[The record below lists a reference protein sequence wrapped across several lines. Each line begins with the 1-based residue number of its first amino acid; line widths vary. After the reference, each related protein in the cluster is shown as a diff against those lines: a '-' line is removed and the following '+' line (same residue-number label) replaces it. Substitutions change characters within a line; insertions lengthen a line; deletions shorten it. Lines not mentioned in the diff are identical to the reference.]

1 MDLTT
6 IIAKNIIRLLDQSK
20 STQGE
25 LSTFLSISRQT
36 LSNYLKGTST
46 MDCVKLVQTA
56 EFFHVPVT
64 TLLVDSQ
71 ISKTTMLFRS
81 ALNYQDAIDDI
92 EPFVH
97 EYISRYEE
105 LNKVVGN
112 ASCFL
117 PEQHNLFVDQKGK
130 KISINYEYANL
141 GSSDLTVNDVLE
153 RDIIEIA
160 DQQRKLLQLNQS
172 GAISLIPA
180 LTSRGIKIIFKDFKS
195 DEIYGLSICDNNK
208 GCFIF
213 VNSNSDITIERQ
225 LFTIAHEFGH
235 IILHRPLFMQ
245 QIHDAITPQ
254 FAAFLDKMADKFAGR
269 LLCPPDMLFSYAEQ
283 LHDAKNNLRAVLPV
297 AIRIKKRAQVS
308 LQSVMMGLKSC
319 RLINYSVINE
329 FYSMLDATNSR
340 KSEPYPISED
350 FELFEKFNKHKN
362 SCVLDLI
369 KKAYPTGSIAIKD
382 IVFLLD
388 CDENR
393 ASSIISDL
401 EVETDIAN
409 VWFPNI

>member
-6 IIAKNIIRLLDQSK
+6 IIAKNILRLLDQNK

-25 LSTFLSISRQT
+25 LSAFLSISRQT

-46 MDCVKLVQTA
+46 MDCVKLVRTA

-71 ISKTTMLFRS
+71 MSKTTMLFRS
-81 ALNYQDAIDDI
+81 ALNYQEAIDDI
-92 EPFVH
+92 EPFVY
-97 EYISRYEE
+97 EYVSRYEE

-130 KISINYEYANL
+130 KISINYDYANL
-141 GSSDLTVNDVLE
+141 GSNDLIISDVLE
-153 RDIIEIA
+153 RDILEIA

-180 LTSRGIKIIFKDFKS
+180 LISRGIKVVFKDFKS
-195 DEIYGLSICDNNK
+195 NEIYGLSICDNNK

-213 VNSNSDITIERQ
+213 VNSNIGITIERQ

-245 QIHDAITPQ
+245 QLHDAITPQ

-283 LHDAKNNLRAVLPV
+283 LHDAKNNLRAILPI
-297 AIRIKKRAQVS
+297 AIRIKRSAQVS

-319 RLINYSVINE
+319 RLINYSVLNE
-329 FYSMLDATNSR
+329 FFNMLDATNSR
-340 KSEPYPISED
+340 KSEPYPISENL
-350 FELFEKFNKHKN
+350 ELFENFNKHKN
-362 SCVLDLI
+362 SNVLDLI
-369 KKAYPTGSIAIKD
+369 KKAYPAGNVTVED

-393 ASSIISDL
+393 ANSIISDL
-401 EVETDIAN
+401 KIETDIAST
-409 VWFPNI
+409 WFQNI